1 MTTKKKNTLGEQ
13 GELIASVRLQQ
24 LGYEII
30 NKNWRFKHKEIDII
44 AQKDGKIVFIEVKTR
59 SNPIFEPPS
68 EAITLRKQRMLISA
82 ADHYLI
88 TNQIDLESRFDVVSV
103 VISNGKEEVEIM
115 VDAFYPLVNAG
126 KRK

>member
-1 MTTKKKNTLGEQ
+1 MTTKNKNTLGEQ

-88 TNQIDLESRFDVVSV
+88 ENQIDLDSRFDVVSV
-103 VISNGKEEVEIM
+103 IISNGKEEVDIM